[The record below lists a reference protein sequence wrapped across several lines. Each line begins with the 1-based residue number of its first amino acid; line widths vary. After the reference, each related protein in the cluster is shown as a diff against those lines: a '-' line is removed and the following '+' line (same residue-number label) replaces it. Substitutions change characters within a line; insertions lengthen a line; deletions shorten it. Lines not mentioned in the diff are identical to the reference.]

1 MKNVDKEPDE
11 TIELK
16 LRRIIDMKKRNVYLI
31 GLLLVVMM
39 FGNTFSIFAAEEA
52 PTMMCDE
59 GILKIGDTDAEVR
72 EKCGKP
78 NRESLNEWAYDD
90 GPSFTVYFEEKKV
103 VRILV
108 EN

>member
-1 MKNVDKEPDE
+1 
-11 TIELK
+11 
-16 LRRIIDMKKRNVYLI
+16 MKKRNIYLI
-31 GLLLVVMM
+31 GLLLVVMV
-39 FGNTFSIFAAEEA
+39 FGNTFSIFAADET
-52 PTMMCDE
+52 PSVMCDE
-59 GILKIGDTDAEVR
+59 GILKIGDTDADVR

-78 NRESLNEWAYDD
+78 NRQSPNEWAYDD